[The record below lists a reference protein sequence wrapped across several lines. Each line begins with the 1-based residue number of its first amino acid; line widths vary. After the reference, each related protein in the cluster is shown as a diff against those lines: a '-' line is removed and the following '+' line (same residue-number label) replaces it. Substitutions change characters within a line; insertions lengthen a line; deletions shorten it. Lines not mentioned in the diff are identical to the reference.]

1 MPSAAWRRSTGGR
14 CEPTI
19 GHVGPVRLRLSRVF
33 AAAFAAVVAA
43 VHLTT
48 GLRLRL
54 LMSCSGCCCGC
65 FCCDLPRAQ
74 EEMRR
79 VSYHGDAQVALQRH
93 ARNACEQA

>member
-33 AAAFAAVVAA
+33 CSSVRSSRVAA

-54 LMSCSGCCCGC
+54 LMLLGLLLRMLLVRSST
-65 FCCDLPRAQ
+65 RA
-74 EEMRR
+74 R
-79 VSYHGDAQVALQRH
+79 GDAPS
-93 ARNACEQA
+93 